1 MGPRAKSLGLPLT
14 HYPLKTLLILFPKSY
29 PASKATPAPGV
40 KKPSP
45 SLQPT
50 STMPHPLPQSHPNG
64 RQGTG
69 PSTGLS
75 IVEVRTGA
83 TEAAALPVRPVP
95 AFKLQAHTVAAC
107 WHLGVGSRWAKHR
120 MICLWIRPT
129 PLPSHLSFHNGQN
142 KVQLDNL

>member
-107 WHLGVGSRWAKHR
+107 WHLGSGK
-120 MICLWIRPT
+120 
-129 PLPSHLSFHNGQN
+129 PLGKASHDMS
-142 KVQLDNL
+142 LDKAYSSPFPLKFPQWTK